1 MSTPTYNWR
10 GRRTE
15 HNLYAEIVPDI
26 TTRNLERKD
35 TYRKTEKKQKEIGKV
50 NPGQSTTLDCH

>member
-35 TYRKTEKKQKEIGKV
+35 TYRKTEKK
-50 NPGQSTTLDCH
+50 